1 MDVRVRLAN
10 DDLWTKFHTN
20 TTEMVVTKTGSASF
34 CCYHPMAVLMLHF
47 FRKMFPK
54 LEYLIEG
61 LDVNLAYGLVLQ
73 IEQVDDSR
81 YKFSGGE
88 WSAAGRGETGSVSKN
103 VMHHDGVMPGAHWM
117 RQPVNFERVK
127 ITNNFAD
134 TNPSHVSRLQSCHL
148 RSFSWIVISQPLPGR
163 RRPQLPEH
171 VPVSIIF
178 LQSMHKYIPVLSI
191 FEIAHSESPFLSAST
206 SHPPKQVARIRL
218 RETEFIAVTAYQ
230 NSTITQLKI
239 EHNPFAKGFRD
250 GGERKRS
257 TPEDCS
263 AAPSP
268 KRVYSPHQHPY
279 AALFDKP
286 MSVASVPSPLP
297 VPPMWSAFYP
307 AYWNPYSYMLNPFL
321 ARFGAAPK

>member
-10 DDLWTKFHTN
+10 EDLWAKFHAN
-20 TTEMVVTKTGSASF
+20 TTEMVVTKTGRCLITDELSF
-34 CCYHPMAVLMLHF
+34 LLAHSSF

-54 LEYLIEG
+54 LEYIIEG
-61 LDVNLAYGLVLQ
+61 LDPKLAYFLALQ
-73 IEQVDDSR
+73 IEQVDDNR

-88 WSAAGRGETGSVSKN
+88 WSPAGRGECGTVSKS
-103 VMHHDGVMPGAHWM
+103 VTHHDTIMPGAHWM

-127 ITNNFAD
+127 ITNNFSD
-134 TNPSHVSRLQSCHL
+134 MSPSHVSSIY
-148 RSFSWIVISQPLPGR
+148 SNAISLLLWR
-163 RRPQLPEH
+163 
-171 VPVSIIF
+171 IF

-191 FEIAHSESPFLSAST
+191 FETPSLPSAST
-206 SHPPKQVARIRL
+206 KQVARIRIP
-218 RETEFIAVTAYQ
+218 ETEFIAVTAYQ
-230 NSTITQLKI
+230 NTTITQLKI

-263 AAPSP
+263 ATPSP

-286 MSVASVPSPLP
+286 MPVVATSAPQLAMPPLWPAFCPPYWSP
-297 VPPMWSAFYP
+297 YT
-307 AYWNPYSYMLNPFL
+307 YMLNPFL